1 MTRKLGI
8 SYSPDTIRRNVM
20 DKNEILEKSR
30 NENKNADPYEM
41 EINAKA
47 LSHGMWSAFLICVI
61 LMFIKYIKEDKFDFS
76 LVAMLWVLNAVAY
89 TYKAVKLKEK
99 KLITSAVCFDIAA
112 VIWTAAAVL
121 QILVV

>member
-1 MTRKLGI
+1 MTRKLVI
-8 SYSPDTIRRNVM
+8 SYSPDTMRRNVM

-41 EINAKA
+41 EVSTKA

-61 LMFIKYIKEDKFDFS
+61 LMFIKFIKEDKLDFS

-99 KLITSAVCFDIAA
+99 KLIAQAVLNDIAA
-112 VIWTAAAVL
+112 AVWTAAAVL
-121 QILVV
+121 QILWV

>member
-1 MTRKLGI
+1 
-8 SYSPDTIRRNVM
+8 M

-41 EINAKA
+41 EVSAKA
-47 LSHGMWSAFLICVI
+47 ISHGMWSAFLICVI
-61 LMFIKYIKEDKFDFS
+61 LMFIKFIKEDKLDFS

-99 KLITSAVCFDIAA
+99 KLIAQAVLNDIAA
-112 VIWTAAAVL
+112 AVWTAAAVL
-121 QILVV
+121 QILWV

>member
-1 MTRKLGI
+1 MTRKLVI
-8 SYSPDTIRRNVM
+8 SYSPDTMRRNVM

-41 EINAKA
+41 EVSAKA
-47 LSHGMWSAFLICVI
+47 ISHGMWSAFLICVI
-61 LMFIKYIKEDKFDFS
+61 LMFIKFIKEDKLDFS

-99 KLITSAVCFDIAA
+99 KLIAQAVLNDIAA
-112 VIWTAAAVL
+112 AVWTAAAVL
-121 QILVV
+121 QILWV

>member
-1 MTRKLGI
+1 
-8 SYSPDTIRRNVM
+8 M

-41 EINAKA
+41 EVSAKA

-61 LMFIKYIKEDKFDFS
+61 LMFIKFIKEDKLDFS

-99 KLITSAVCFDIAA
+99 KLIAQAVLNDIAA
-112 VIWTAAAVL
+112 AIWTAAAVL
-121 QILVV
+121 QILWV